1 MNKSDENGDNPLH
14 YASARG
20 VLNLVTAILDAGAI
34 PNKSNEQGVTALHKS
49 ALFGHLSIV
58 KKLMNLE
65 KVDVNAKD
73 VSGDTALHMAARCN
87 FPLVVKCLL
96 ETADKSTK
104 NKEGKTAK
112 ECALTDEVRN
122 LFA

>member
-1 MNKSDENGDNPLH
+1 M
-14 YASARG
+14 
-20 VLNLVTAILDAGAI
+20 
-34 PNKSNEQGVTALHKS
+34 TALHKG

-58 KKLMNLE
+58 KKLAGLE

-96 ETADKSTK
+96 ESADKSAK
-104 NKEGKTAK
+104 NKEGKTPREVAST
-112 ECALTDEVRN
+112 EEVRI